1 MKNSQKNILLII
13 VLMVIVG
20 VMIAFGVFD
29 PKKKTDP
36 TTSIPTPT
44 PTQNVTV
51 VPNGTCG
58 LTILSHSVN
67 SRVNFPLTISGVVD
81 NTNMNT
87 LGCSWLMFEGQAGS
101 ARLYYKSPA
110 EGWKPIGAQIPVPVQ
125 NWMSTKTTFMV
136 TFTNPII
143 DLVSGTELKVVFTE
157 DNASGLPPID
167 IYELP
172 LMYDPTAAPSP
183 EQMELSIFLQDKQAV
198 EQNDCTV
205 TYKATFSVPKT
216 STVAD
221 ASLKILFGDELKA
234 YGTYQSVSIVG
245 GIAKVMLASDKTPTG
260 APLTS
265 LSSCQ
270 SGHLM
275 SVLEDTLTQY
285 PSIKKVELH
294 SPEGKI
300 EF

>member
-1 MKNSQKNILLII
+1 MII
-13 VLMVIVG
+13 VG
-20 VMIAFGVFD
+20 AMIAFGVFD
-29 PKKKTDP
+29 PKQKTDP

-58 LTILSHSVN
+58 LTIFSHSVN
-67 SRVNFPLTISGVVD
+67 SRVNFPLMISGVVD

-87 LGCSWLMFEGQAGS
+87 LECSWLMFEGQAGS
-101 ARLYYKSPA
+101 AQLYYKSPLD
-110 EGWKPIGAQIPVPVQ
+110 GWKPIGAQIPVPVQ

-167 IYELP
+167 TYELP
-172 LMYDPTAAPSP
+172 LVYDPTAIPSP
-183 EQMELSIFLQDKQAV
+183 ELMALDIFLQNKQVA
-198 EQNDCTV
+198 EQNDCTI

-216 STVAD
+216 TAVAD
-221 ASLKILFGDELKA
+221 TSLKILFGDELKA
-234 YGTYQSVSIVG
+234 YGTYQSVSILN

-260 APLTS
+260 SPISS

-294 SPEGKI
+294 LPEGKI